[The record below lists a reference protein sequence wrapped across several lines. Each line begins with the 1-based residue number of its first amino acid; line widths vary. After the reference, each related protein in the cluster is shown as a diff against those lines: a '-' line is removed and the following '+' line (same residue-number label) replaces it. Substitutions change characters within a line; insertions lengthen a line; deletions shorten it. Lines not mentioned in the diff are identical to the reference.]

1 MLAEVFMGRWFSGL
15 AAMLTATA
23 LIIVSTLTMRA
34 QSPPVSRV
42 ANEPARA
49 SLQDALLL
57 PYSFHFSKP
66 TPLDDVA
73 RELAKDLKA
82 DITIDMAALDR
93 QGLKID
99 DEVQLSLD
107 GKRLKTGLKLLLDQ
121 LDLSYKVIPEDNL
134 MIITDGTG
142 SDNPID
148 QILVQIKTLHK
159 DVHDLQDAVDEI
171 RSALGLDEKGGPRMH
186 KPTIIEEMPGQSK
199 EKEAAKPGE
208 APAPKTPERSRPG
221 A

>member
-1 MLAEVFMGRWFSGL
+1 MGRWFSGL

-23 LIIVSTLTMRA
+23 LVIVSTISMRA
-34 QSPPVSRV
+34 QSPPDSREI
-42 ANEPARA
+42 AEPPRV

-57 PYSFHFSKP
+57 PFNFRFAKP

-73 RELAKDLKA
+73 RALSKDLKA
-82 DITIDMAALDR
+82 DVTIDLAALDR

-121 LDLSYKVIPEDNL
+121 LDLTYKVVPEDNL
-134 MIITDGTG
+134 MIITDAAG
-142 SDNPID
+142 SANPTD
-148 QILVQIKTLHK
+148 QILVQMKALHK
-159 DVHDLQDAVDEI
+159 DLHDLQDSVDEI
-171 RSALGLDEKGGPRMH
+171 RIALGLDEGGTPRMH
-186 KPTIIEEMPGQSK
+186 KPTIIEEIPGQAK
-199 EKEAAKPGE
+199 EKETLKPGE
-208 APAPKTPERSRPG
+208 GSTLKTPGRSRPG